1 MEIAAMKERSRL
13 RMSGYQKELEI
24 ESEDSQ
30 NTCSIANINLQTLNS
45 CNSLSQTASP
55 ESMLQHESDLNS
67 LVLPMFGPLPE
78 GASVTIKGIDN
89 LFEKHIGDTE
99 VAVKKYI
106 SKLVE
111 DHDVAMATA
120 QSYRNRMEVLEV
132 ENQKLTCEMHSR
144 VQRIRTFWRNKVA
157 EGCTRAGKCVKK
169 ALNMCK

>member
-13 RMSGYQKELEI
+13 RMSEYQKELEI

-30 NTCSIANINLQTLNS
+30 NTCSIANINLQTLSS

-67 LVLPMFGPLPE
+67 LLLPMFGPLPE

-89 LFEKHIGDTE
+89 PFEKHRGE

-111 DHDVAMATA
+111 DRDVAMATA

-157 EGCTRAGKCVKK
+157 EGGTRAGKCVKK